1 MKKVMILGAGRG
13 QIPLMNFCHK
23 YGAYVIAVS
32 PKGNYPG
39 FKVCDE
45 FFYEDIKNKEA
56 ILTKA
61 QSLSIDAII
70 TDQLDQSVP
79 SVAYVA
85 EKMGLPG
92 ISYNVALKFS
102 DKFNMRSAAKEIGI
116 NVPESCLIK
125 RVEDAID
132 AIKKQHL
139 KFPLIMKPV
148 DGSASNGVFK
158 VDSVDEIAKHLD
170 NTLKFSK
177 SRTAILE
184 QFIDGNEYVVEAYTH
199 NYVVHNLM
207 VGHRDYFDV
216 PGCFIP
222 SATVFQDS
230 EHVESELEQQLKS
243 VNETIVKGFGLKFGI
258 THGEFLVEKKS
269 GKIYLVEIAARG
281 GGVFISSEII
291 PAATGVNANE
301 LLVKDALG
309 IYDDQIAIKKGAAAY
324 FCYLLHEGEIVK
336 IDGCEAVEQ
345 TKGVRKAFFDNIEVG
360 MHIDSI
366 TDKSSRKGPIIVEG
380 NCKTDCYNIIE
391 DIRPIL
397 QIETEKNGEIQG
409 IVWN

>member
-1 MKKVMILGAGRG
+1 M
-13 QIPLMNFCHK
+13 
-23 YGAYVIAVS
+23 
-32 PKGNYPG
+32 
-39 FKVCDE
+39 
-45 FFYEDIKNKEA
+45 
-56 ILTKA
+56 
-61 QSLSIDAII
+61 
-70 TDQLDQSVP
+70 
-79 SVAYVA
+79 
-85 EKMGLPG
+85 
-92 ISYNVALKFS
+92 
-102 DKFNMRSAAKEIGI
+102 
-116 NVPESCLIK
+116 
-125 RVEDAID
+125 
-132 AIKKQHL
+132 
-139 KFPLIMKPV
+139 
-148 DGSASNGVFK
+148 
-158 VDSVDEIAKHLD
+158 
-170 NTLKFSK
+170 
-177 SRTAILE
+177 
-184 QFIDGNEYVVEAYTH
+184 
-199 NYVVHNLM
+199 
-207 VGHRDYFDV
+207 
-216 PGCFIP
+216 
-222 SATVFQDS
+222 
-230 EHVESELEQQLKS
+230 KS